1 MLFVVLPAFNEEAG
15 LKNLLDEIESS
26 CKEIPTQ
33 IIIVNDASTDQT
45 LQVAQEYAKGYSNV
59 QILSHEQNK
68 GLGGALMTGFEHA
81 ISLRSECVEQRVEAE
96 QGRQEGYTEDV
107 ILTMD
112 ADNTHPADRIPIML
126 KEIYS
131 GADLVVAS
139 RYAPGGEQYGL
150 SLVRRMLSWGAGRVM
165 SFFFPITG
173 LKDYSCGYRA
183 YRASILESVYK
194 SYGGQMIENRSFAA
208 MVELLIK
215 VVGFCKE
222 VREIP
227 FSLHYEK
234 KRGKSKMK
242 IWSTIF
248 GYIALIYRLKKE
260 TWGSMEWAGE

>member
-1 MLFVVLPAFNEEAG
+1 MLFVILPAYNEEAG
-15 LKNLLDEIESS
+15 LKNLLDDIETS
-26 CKEIPTQ
+26 CHTIPTQ

-45 LQVAQEYAKGYSNV
+45 QEVAEKYSRVYTNV
-59 QILSHEQNK
+59 HVLLHEQNK
-68 GLGGALMTGFEHA
+68 GLGGALMTGFQHVFEVRTKLEV
-81 ISLRSECVEQRVEAE
+81 SSFKENGGDLS
-96 QGRQEGYTEDV
+96 EDV

-112 ADNTHPADRIPIML
+112 ADNTHPADRIPYML

-131 GADLVVAS
+131 GADLVIAS

-150 SLVRRMLSWGAGRVM
+150 NRLRRTLSWGAGKVM
-165 SFFFPITG
+165 SFFFPVPG

-183 YRASILESVYK
+183 YRASTLERVYR
-194 SYGGQMIENRSFAA
+194 SYGEQLIENRSFAA

-215 VVGFCKE
+215 VIGFCNE

-227 FSLHYEK
+227 FSLHYER

-242 IWSTIF
+242 IWATML
-248 GYIALIYRLKKE
+248 GYFTLIIRLKKE